1 MKKAN
6 LFFLITMIV
15 IGCVLSGCAGN
26 DNAEIVKESSK
37 LQEINLTLYNGKSV
51 NVTELEKVEDIVK
64 VINGAASTKKES
76 VQDVPDAK
84 QYGKIILVSKED
96 ERTLYYYEREGK
108 YYIEEPYVGIYG
120 VGIYQCDQDLN
131 LYFKSIADL

>member
-15 IGCVLSGCAGN
+15 IGCVLSGCTGN

-37 LQEINLTLYNGKSV
+37 LQEINLTLYNEKSV
-51 NVTELEKVEDIVK
+51 NVTESEKVEDIVK
-64 VINGAASTKKES
+64 VIGAASTKEES
-76 VQDVPDAK
+76 VQDVPDAD

-108 YYIEEPYVGIYG
+108 YYIEEPYVGIY
-120 VGIYQCDQDLN
+120 QCDQDLN
-131 LYFKSIADL
+131 LYFKSIADI

>member
-6 LFFLITMIV
+6 LFFLITMIA

-51 NVTELEKVEDIVK
+51 NVTESEKVEDIVK
-64 VINGAASTKKES
+64 VINGAASTKEES
-76 VQDVPDAK
+76 VQDVPDAE
-84 QYGKIILVSKED
+84 QYGKIILESKAD

-108 YYIEEPYVGIYG
+108 YYIEEPYVGIY
-120 VGIYQCDQDLN
+120 QCEQN
-131 LYFKSIADL
+131 LDSYFKSIADL

>member
-51 NVTELEKVEDIVK
+51 NVTESEKVEDIVK
-64 VINGAASTKKES
+64 VINGAASTKEES
-76 VQDVPDAK
+76 VQDAPDAE

-96 ERTLYYYEREGK
+96 EEPCITMKERVNTILK
-108 YYIEEPYVGIYG
+108 
-120 VGIYQCDQDLN
+120 N
-131 LYFKSIADL
+131 RM

>member
-1 MKKAN
+1 
-6 LFFLITMIV
+6 MIV
-15 IGCVLSGCAGN
+15 IACVLSGCTGN

-51 NVTELEKVEDIVK
+51 NVTESKKVEDIVK
-64 VINGAASTKKES
+64 VINSAESTKEES

-84 QYGKIILVSKED
+84 QYGKIILASKED

-108 YYIEEPYVGIYG
+108 YYIEEPYVGIY
-120 VGIYQCDQDLN
+120 QCDQDLN
-131 LYFKSIADL
+131 SYFKSIADL

>member
-15 IGCVLSGCAGN
+15 ISCVLSGCAEN
-26 DNAEIVKESSK
+26 DNAEIVKKSSK

-51 NVTELEKVEDIVK
+51 NVTESEKVEDIVK
-64 VINGAASTKKES
+64 VINGAASTKEES
-76 VQDVPDAK
+76 VQDVPDAE
-84 QYGKIILVSKED
+84 QYGRIILVSKED

-108 YYIEEPYVGIYG
+108 YYIEEPYVGIY
-120 VGIYQCDQDLN
+120 QCDQDLN
-131 LYFKSIADL
+131 SYFKSIADL

>member
-15 IGCVLSGCAGN
+15 IGCVLSGCVEN
-26 DNAEIVKESSK
+26 DNAEIVKEASK

-51 NVTELEKVEDIVK
+51 NVTETEKLEDIVK
-64 VINGAASTKKES
+64 VINGVASTKEES

-84 QYGKIILVSKED
+84 QYGKIILVSKEE

-108 YYIEEPYVGIYG
+108 NYIEEPY

-131 LYFKSIADL
+131 SYFKSIADL

>member
-15 IGCVLSGCAGN
+15 IGCVLSGCTGN
-26 DNAEIVKESSK
+26 DNTEIVKESSK

-51 NVTELEKVEDIVK
+51 NVTESEKVEDIVK
-64 VINGAASTKKES
+64 VINSAESTKEES

-84 QYGKIILVSKED
+84 QYGKIILVSDED
-96 ERTLYYYEREGK
+96 ERTLCCYEREGK
-108 YYIEEPYVGIYG
+108 YYIEEPYVGIY
-120 VGIYQCDQDLN
+120 QCDQNLN
-131 LYFKSIADL
+131 SYFKSIADL

>member
-15 IGCVLSGCAGN
+15 IGCFLSGCAEKN
-26 DNAEIVKESSK
+26 NAEIVKESSN

-51 NVTELEKVEDIVK
+51 NVTESEKVEDIVK
-64 VINGAASTKKES
+64 VINSAESTKEES
-76 VQDVPDAK
+76 VQDVPNAK

-108 YYIEEPYVGIYG
+108 YYIEEPYVGIY
-120 VGIYQCDQDLN
+120 QCDQDLN
-131 LYFKSIADL
+131 SYFKSIEGL

>member
-15 IGCVLSGCAGN
+15 IGCVLSGCAEKN
-26 DNAEIVKESSK
+26 NAEIVKESSN
-37 LQEINLTLYNGKSV
+37 LQEINLTLYNGKRI
-51 NVTELEKVEDIVK
+51 NVTKSEKIQDIVK
-64 VINGAASTKKES
+64 VINSAESMKEES
-76 VQDVPDAK
+76 VQDVPNAK

-108 YYIEEPYVGIYG
+108 YYIEEPYVGIY
-120 VGIYQCDQDLN
+120 QCDQGLN
-131 LYFKSIADL
+131 SYFKSIADL

>member
-15 IGCVLSGCAGN
+15 IACVLSGCAEN

-51 NVTELEKVEDIVK
+51 NVTESKKVEDIVK
-64 VINGAASTKKES
+64 VINSAESTKEES

-84 QYGKIILVSKED
+84 QYGKIILASKED

-108 YYIEEPYVGIYG
+108 YYIEEPYVGIY
-120 VGIYQCDQDLN
+120 QCEQN
-131 LYFKSIADL
+131 LDSYFKSIADL

>member
-51 NVTELEKVEDIVK
+51 NVTESKKVEDI
-64 VINGAASTKKES
+64 INSAESTKEES

-84 QYGKIILVSKED
+84 QYGKIILASKED

-108 YYIEEPYVGIYG
+108 YYIEEPYVGIY
-120 VGIYQCDQDLN
+120 QCDQDLN
-131 LYFKSIADL
+131 SYFKSIADL

>member
-15 IGCVLSGCAGN
+15 IGCVLSGCAEN
-26 DNAEIVKESSK
+26 DNEEIVKESSK
-37 LQEINLTLYNGKSV
+37 LQEINLTLYNEKGV
-51 NVTELEKVEDIVK
+51 NVTESGKVEDIVK
-64 VINGAASTKKES
+64 AINDAASTKEES

-108 YYIEEPYVGIYG
+108 CYIEEPYVGIY
-120 VGIYQCDQDLN
+120 QCEQN
-131 LYFKSIADL
+131 LDSYFKSLAGL

>member
-15 IGCVLSGCAGN
+15 IGCVLSGCAEN
-26 DNAEIVKESSK
+26 DNAEIVKKSSK

-51 NVTELEKVEDIVK
+51 NVTETEKVEDIVK
-64 VINGAASTKKES
+64 VINSAESTKEES
-76 VQDVPDAK
+76 VQDVPDAE

-96 ERTLYYYEREGK
+96 EREGK
-108 YYIEEPYVGIYG
+108 YYIEEPYVGIY
-120 VGIYQCDQDLN
+120 QCEQDLN
-131 LYFKSIADL
+131 SYFKSIANL

>member
-15 IGCVLSGCAGN
+15 IGCVLSGCAEN
-26 DNAEIVKESSK
+26 DNEEIVKESSK
-37 LQEINLTLYNGKSV
+37 LQEINLTLYNEKSV
-51 NVTELEKVEDIVK
+51 NVTESGKVEDIVK
-64 VINGAASTKKES
+64 AINDAASTKEES

-108 YYIEEPYVGIYG
+108 YYIEEPYVGIY
-120 VGIYQCDQDLN
+120 QCEQN
-131 LYFKSIADL
+131 LDSYFKSLASL

>member
-15 IGCVLSGCAGN
+15 IGCVLSGCAEN
-26 DNAEIVKESSK
+26 DNAEIVKEASK

-51 NVTELEKVEDIVK
+51 NVTETEKLEDIVK
-64 VINGAASTKKES
+64 VINGVASTKEES
-76 VQDVPDAK
+76 VQDVLDAK
-84 QYGKIILVSKED
+84 QYGKIILVSKEE

-108 YYIEEPYVGIYG
+108 NYIEEPYVGIY
-120 VGIYQCDQDLN
+120 QCNQDLN
-131 LYFKSIADL
+131 SYFKSIADL

>member
-26 DNAEIVKESSK
+26 DN
-37 LQEINLTLYNGKSV
+37 
-51 NVTELEKVEDIVK
+51 VEIVK
-64 VINGAASTKKES
+64 VINSAESTKEES
-76 VQDVPDAK
+76 VQDVPDAE

-108 YYIEEPYVGIYG
+108 YYIEDPYVGIY
-120 VGIYQCDQDLN
+120 QCEQDLN
-131 LYFKSIADL
+131 SYFKSIADI